1 MSKEEPSIHQDNNS
15 FDADSLGRG
24 GEFDEVVSEDD
35 WLFTYADMIT
45 LLLTFFVLIISVSEV
60 SQTKIEILK
69 ESMNETLLLTENKEL
84 TPFKDLSEKLDK
96 VVDDLKLNNQIEIS
110 KKAEGVY
117 IELKD
122 KVLYHTGSAKVK
134 EVSKKVL
141 KELVKVV
148 REMNLEDL
156 QIEVSGYTDNL
167 PIISKQYPSNW
178 ELSAHRATNVVKYF
192 IAMGISPRTL
202 KAVAYAD
209 SRQKEID
216 PDGDL
221 SPQEIRNLNRRIV
234 IGIIRPLL

>member
-1 MSKEEPSIHQDNNS
+1 MSKDAIHQHNDS
-15 FDADSLGRG
+15 FDAQALDRE
-24 GEFDEVVSEDD
+24 GEFDESPSEDE

-60 SQTKIEILK
+60 SQTKMEMLK
-69 ESMNETLLLTENKEL
+69 ESMNETLLISDNPEL

-96 VVDDLKLNNQIEIS
+96 VVDNLKLNNQIEIS

-117 IELKD
+117 VELKD
-122 KVLYHTGSAKVK
+122 KVLYTTGSAEIKS
-134 EVSKKVL
+134 ESRRVL

-156 QIEVSGYTDNL
+156 LVEVSGYTDSL
-167 PIISKQYPSNW
+167 PIKSAKYESNW
-178 ELSAHRATNVVKYF
+178 ELSAHRATNVVKYL
-192 IAMGISPRTL
+192 ISMGISPRSV

-209 SRQKEID
+209 SRQKRLD
-216 PDGDL
+216 PDRDYTA
-221 SPQEIRNLNRRIV
+221 QEIRNLNRRIV